1 MKNVI
6 WLNIEK
12 TENLK
17 FLDFTLVN
25 DDVIKVF
32 DDLIILET
40 CDQVIFITC
49 SLNIKRIKF
58 HGFSMKRT
66 GHLDSRCWT
75 TGLLIFGRLNA
86 GQLGAWTLNAW
97 TIGLWMTGLL
107 KLGFWTL
114 GASKIF
120 PFLVT
125 SISSLLFLYEE
136 FLNISNTPRL
146 MYYGSVEPATND
158 Y

>member
-1 MKNVI
+1 M
-6 WLNIEK
+6 
-12 TENLK
+12 
-17 FLDFTLVN
+17 LDDWTPDLWTL
-25 DDVIKVF
+25 
-32 DDLIILET
+32 ERWT
-40 CDQVIFITC
+40 TW
-49 SLNIKRIKF
+49 R
-58 HGFSMKRT
+58 
-66 GHLDSRCWT
+66 LDS
-75 TGLLIFGRLNA
+75 GRLD
-86 GQLGAWTLNAW
+86 AWTLNAW

-114 GASKIF
+114 GASKNF

-125 SISSLLFLYEE
+125 SVSSLLFLYEE